1 MQFEFGISTHCLSST
16 PLSEALELLAPL
28 TEIVEVMD
36 DGMHYLE
43 NAEPLLSF
51 DFEYFLHAPSR
62 GVNLASQLEPIRKA
76 SVEVTQECFEIAG
89 EVGATVIVHPG
100 YYAWEKEREQAE
112 SRFATSLEELRITAE
127 ENQMDFMFENM
138 GNWPHFFLKCPDELP
153 LIDGQGFVL
162 DTGHAYLNGCLDEFL
177 TVPIDHFH
185 LHDNKGIEDTHSA
198 IGEGTIDFGPV
209 LEAME
214 RNDAMPIIEVDSLA
228 GVMASIEA
236 LKTLYS
242 A

>member
-16 PLSEALELLAPL
+16 PLPEALEMLAPL
-28 TEIVEVMD
+28 TDVVEVMD

-43 NAEPLLSF
+43 NVEPLLSF
-51 DFEYFLHAPSR
+51 EFEYFLHAPSR

-100 YYAWEKEREQAE
+100 YYAWEAERTQAE
-112 SRFATSLEELRITAE
+112 NRFATSLEELRITAE
-127 ENQMDFMFENM
+127 ELQTDFFIENM

-153 LIDGQGFVL
+153 LIDDQGFVL
-162 DTGHAYLNGCLDEFL
+162 DVGHANLNGCLEEFL

-185 LHDNKGIEDTHSA
+185 LHDNMGIEDTHSA
-198 IGEGTIDFGPV
+198 IGEGIIDFGPV

-214 RNDAMPIIEVDSLA
+214 RNDAMPIIEVDSLP
-228 GVMASIEA
+228 GVMKSIEA
-236 LKTLYS
+236 LKTMKS